1 MCLWVL
7 GVIGEGDVGGYLCI
21 YGCWVSGVKLVGGG
35 CWGQAWKWLE
45 DGCLRFGGQGEG
57 VKGECL

>member
-1 MCLWVL
+1 M
-7 GVIGEGDVGGYLCI
+7 GI

-45 DGCLRFGGQGEG
+45 DGCLSFGGQGEG